1 MFTWGPSSGGVV
13 VESSAWNAA
22 DKNVDVSLSN
32 SDFTASLT
40 APLSGM
46 VRGVQSRDASENRY
60 FEVTMSGASDGRS
73 LVGVVTADQILNSYP
88 GNSIYGWSYFG
99 NTGESYT
106 NGTPTAYGDAWGN
119 DVIGVWL
126 NAGTVTFY
134 KNGVSQGVAYS
145 GLSGTMFPGWGSTT
159 ASAGTRS
166 ATIRTA
172 PPFSYL
178 PSGAGAWG

>member
-1 MFTWGPSSGGVV
+1 MIP
-13 VESSAWNAA
+13 
-22 DKNVDVSLSN
+22 
-32 SDFTASLT
+32 SLT
-40 APLSGM
+40 ATHSLIRNKGADPASSGSAGSAPACYPRPPTTAVAFAVSGLAQLDLTISTAISPAKSLATITTAQLAANVALV
-46 VRGVQSRDASENRY
+46 VRGAVPGCTFAITGSP
-60 FEVTMSGASDGRS
+60 VVSGIQVS
-73 LVGVVTADQILNSYP
+73 
-88 GNSIYGWSYFG
+88 
-99 NTGESYT
+99 
-106 NGTPTAYGDAWGN
+106 GTPTTYGDTWGN

-134 KNGVSQGVAYS
+134 VNGVSQGAAYS

-178 PSGAGAWG
+178 PGGAGAWG